1 MKSWGITAL
10 KRALNNL
17 KNNIEHNRADIL
29 VYDLVAKEYE
39 SKTIQELLEIVN
51 KFPKNQISYDSTD
64 CTLRIPIE
72 LKYNTIIKE
81 PLFGKPVEG
90 LVKAEPYTKSNR
102 KKIEIEIPIFFDP
115 KSFLLYKNCE
125 LKFYHKKPFLS
136 DLKITVNINGVST
149 FFGIINNEQK
159 KFVFSKGSF
168 LHCDHNK
175 ASFEK
180 LYYPYSSN
188 LYNVSSMNRWEKE
201 RGNGVGYLKSINI
214 DFDED
219 KIEIDFP
226 QDKNL
231 LNELF
236 EKLCGKEQDEI
247 EKLSAPFKSKLIE
260 ELEKWIEIKTN
271 EQNAKISREKKL
283 VDSKLEKF
291 SKKYD
296 KDNNNRLDIL
306 EEDGFGILLKK
317 NQSKIIAVDKSYIQ
331 KFVKLSMYLKT
342 KSANLQKTFDLIVSS
357 KKIKNINKLQ
367 KIFDTQ
373 YESFCLTLFRSYEM
387 ILSLIQE
394 DLITFYEFYE
404 VFDNVDVFES
414 KWESDMKNTLKEIK
428 TLNDQTVQGLL
439 EISAQL
445 QSIELNIIGQLSTI
459 NSSIED
465 VGSEVRNVKVSID
478 KMNKSLTKELKGINN
493 KLWWNNVLQAVQI
506 YQNRRTNK
514 LLSR

>member
-1 MKSWGITAL
+1 
-10 KRALNNL
+10 
-17 KNNIEHNRADIL
+17 
-29 VYDLVAKEYE
+29 
-39 SKTIQELLEIVN
+39 
-51 KFPKNQISYDSTD
+51 
-64 CTLRIPIE
+64 
-72 LKYNTIIKE
+72 
-81 PLFGKPVEG
+81 
-90 LVKAEPYTKSNR
+90 
-102 KKIEIEIPIFFDP
+102 
-115 KSFLLYKNCE
+115 
-125 LKFYHKKPFLS
+125 
-136 DLKITVNINGVST
+136 
-149 FFGIINNEQK
+149 
-159 KFVFSKGSF
+159 
-168 LHCDHNK
+168 
-175 ASFEK
+175 
-180 LYYPYSSN
+180 
-188 LYNVSSMNRWEKE
+188 
-201 RGNGVGYLKSINI
+201 
-214 DFDED
+214 
-219 KIEIDFP
+219 
-226 QDKNL
+226 
-231 LNELF
+231 
-236 EKLCGKEQDEI
+236 
-247 EKLSAPFKSKLIE
+247 
-260 ELEKWIEIKTN
+260 
-271 EQNAKISREKKL
+271 
-283 VDSKLEKF
+283 
-291 SKKYD
+291 
-296 KDNNNRLDIL
+296 
-306 EEDGFGILLKK
+306 
-317 NQSKIIAVDKSYIQ
+317 
-331 KFVKLSMYLKT
+331 
-342 KSANLQKTFDLIVSS
+342 VSS